1 MTSCG
6 LRYPGH
12 RAPASHILSQSPL
25 SFPKQTHY
33 DFRNLV
39 TYLRPLFSSPC
50 AIRYFWGFFW
60 TQLQYHGEGW
70 DVVLG
75 CGQYALG
82 SLLHHVAAL
91 GLRLLG
97 MWLEDPFLPFQSC
110 VPNSSEIIPQG
121 QLNIS
126 IIRSILN
133 KQFLS
138 LPHL

>member
-1 MTSCG
+1 MGCDT
-6 LRYPGH
+6 RGH
-12 RAPASHILSQSPL
+12 KAPASHLLSQSPL

-39 TYLRPLFSSPC
+39 TYLLPLFPSPC
-50 AIRYFWGFFW
+50 AIGYFFGFFW
-60 TQLQYHGEGW
+60 TQLPYHRECWG
-70 DVVLG
+70 VVLG
-75 CGQYALG
+75 CGQDALG

-97 MWLEDPFLPFQSC
+97 VWLEDPFLPFQSC
-110 VPNSSEIIPQG
+110 VPDSSEINPQG
-121 QLNIS
+121 QSNIS